1 MRAQALVREQQILT
15 EAQAAAHK
23 MLAEARTKLD
33 AALASER
40 GRLQASA
47 ATLGREIA
55 EKALG
60 RRLAS

>member
-1 MRAQALVREQQILT
+1 
-15 EAQAAAHK
+15 
-23 MLAEARTKLD
+23 MLAEAGTKLD